1 MKGQT
6 CNISFIS
13 SLNTHLELIDYQL
26 LLHMKLI
33 SFDIGIKNMA
43 YCIFIVDGD
52 TVKVQDWGVLN
63 LMDEC
68 ELPQKCTCKLAKKNA
83 DSNCNSKAKYV
94 KDGQYYCETHMKKDM
109 TLNNWRLRNKSN
121 SPATIKKMKKDELI
135 DCGNTYKVWKDT
147 PTFST
152 KKGYCDAILEH
163 LDAIGIN
170 PIIFRKKKT
179 AGEVDLI
186 TIGRNMKTCLD
197 NLRNVHNITHVIMEN
212 QISTIASRM
221 KTIQGMLAQYYIMQ
235 PSLPQVEFVSSA
247 NKLKHLVIS
256 SERDTYKQH
265 KKDSIEFCEKFLSS
279 NQHLGN
285 WGDILH
291 TPKKDDLADAFLQGI
306 WYLKHRKL
314 ITYADNLNINS
325 VSLS

>member
-1 MKGQT
+1 
-6 CNISFIS
+6 
-13 SLNTHLELIDYQL
+13 
-26 LLHMKLI
+26 
-33 SFDIGIKNMA
+33 
-43 YCIFIVDGD
+43 
-52 TVKVQDWGVLN
+52 
-63 LMDEC
+63 
-68 ELPQKCTCKLAKKNA
+68 
-83 DSNCNSKAKYV
+83 
-94 KDGQYYCETHMKKDM
+94 
-109 TLNNWRLRNKSN
+109 
-121 SPATIKKMKKDELI
+121 
-135 DCGNTYKVWKDT
+135 
-147 PTFST
+147 
-152 KKGYCDAILEH
+152 LEH

>member
-1 MKGQT
+1 
-6 CNISFIS
+6 
-13 SLNTHLELIDYQL
+13 
-26 LLHMKLI
+26 
-33 SFDIGIKNMA
+33 
-43 YCIFIVDGD
+43 
-52 TVKVQDWGVLN
+52 
-63 LMDEC
+63 
-68 ELPQKCTCKLAKKNA
+68 
-83 DSNCNSKAKYV
+83 
-94 KDGQYYCETHMKKDM
+94 
-109 TLNNWRLRNKSN
+109 
-121 SPATIKKMKKDELI
+121 
-135 DCGNTYKVWKDT
+135 
-147 PTFST
+147 
-152 KKGYCDAILEH
+152 
-163 LDAIGIN
+163 
-170 PIIFRKKKT
+170 
-179 AGEVDLI
+179 
-186 TIGRNMKTCLD
+186 
-197 NLRNVHNITHVIMEN
+197 MEN

-235 PSLPQVEFVSSA
+235 PYLPQVEFVSSA

-256 SERDTYKQH
+256 SVRDTYKQH